1 MDEFIQRLELLADEL
16 TAVAL
21 LTNSLAKEAN
31 QMHNPYTISLPL
43 RRQGRA
49 YFGTHEASIKGMIG
63 HLLIGWK
70 SERCLSPNGRTVRL
84 GSQAEASL
92 FKKKVNDLVDI
103 YDIYTWL
110 SELQKHPKHTV

>member
-43 RRQGRA
+43 RREGRV
-49 YFGTHEASIKGMIG
+49 YFGRQEASIKVMID

-70 SERCLSPNGRTVRL
+70 SERRLSPNGRTVRL
-84 GSQAEASL
+84 GSEASL
-92 FKKKVNDLVDI
+92 FKKKMNERVDI